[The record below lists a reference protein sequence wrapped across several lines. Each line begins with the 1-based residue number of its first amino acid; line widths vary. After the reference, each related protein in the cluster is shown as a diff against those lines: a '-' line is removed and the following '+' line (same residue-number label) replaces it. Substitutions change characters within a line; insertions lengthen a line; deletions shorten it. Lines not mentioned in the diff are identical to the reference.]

1 MADIKIYG
9 TLRNVTNNAI
19 VYSNQV
25 IGGYMALTQDE
36 INNLSDALLAEGMF
50 IYNKTDSKFYQYL
63 NGSFSVVNFGGEII
77 VDDQLSLTSENPVQ
91 NKVITEKLNTKQ
103 DNLTTTQLNAVN
115 SGITSAKVTQYD
127 GYATSKQDKLTDA
140 DLGYGLGFVN
150 GKLSVT
156 IPDGTD
162 KEY

>member
-9 TLRNVTNNAI
+9 TLKNVTNNAI

-63 NGSFSVVNFGGEII
+63 NGSFSVVNFSSEII
-77 VDDQLSLTSENPVQ
+77 IDDQLSLTSENPVQ

-140 DLGYGLGFVN
+140 DLGYGLGFVD

-156 IPDGTD
+156 IPNGAD